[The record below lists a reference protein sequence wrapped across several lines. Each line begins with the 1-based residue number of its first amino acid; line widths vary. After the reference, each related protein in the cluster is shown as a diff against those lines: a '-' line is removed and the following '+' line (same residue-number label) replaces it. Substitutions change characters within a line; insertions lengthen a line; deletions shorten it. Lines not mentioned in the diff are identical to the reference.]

1 MRMLHMTDHGLPT
14 HTYTRGAPVP
24 SGFPRLSPCQRP
36 RVSGVL
42 LVEAVASRRRRRAR

>member
-1 MRMLHMTDHGLPT
+1 MTDHGLPT

-24 SGFPRLSPCQRP
+24 PDFSRLSPCQHP

-42 LVEAVASRRRRRAR
+42 LVEAVVSQWRCRAR